1 MQVLSDPEKKRQYD
15 LYGPMESQPS
25 RPNRGRHG
33 FYEHDPTHGFESD
46 MTAEEIFNMFF
57 GGGFPS
63 QSVYVRRGRTSAHF
77 QRHYHTHGGNGN
89 TEGHHHTVREVP
101 KYRISLINNRSQIVT
116 TPTMLTFYFYI
127 NFKLKFYQ
135 KPLFLLP

>member
-1 MQVLSDPEKKRQYD
+1 MLSDSEKRRQYD

-25 RPNRGRHG
+25 RPSRGRHG

-57 GGGFPS
+57 GGGETHFHDFCRILREINYFFMIAGFPS

-77 QRHYHTHGGNGN
+77 QRHFHNA
-89 TEGHHHTVREVP
+89 HHHTENTVREVC
-101 KYRISLINNRSQIVT
+101 L
-116 TPTMLTFYFYI
+116 
-127 NFKLKFYQ
+127 
-135 KPLFLLP
+135 

>member
-1 MQVLSDPEKKRQYD
+1 MKFQVLSDPEKKRQYD

-33 FYEHDPTHGFESD
+33 FYEHDPSHGFESD

-63 QSVYVRRGRTSAHF
+63 QTVYVRRGGGDPTGRFRSSAHSH
-77 QRHYHTHGGNGN
+77 RTYHSHQSA
-89 TEGHHHTVREVP
+89 ESREV
-101 KYRISLINNRSQIVT
+101 
-116 TPTMLTFYFYI
+116 
-127 NFKLKFYQ
+127 
-135 KPLFLLP
+135 